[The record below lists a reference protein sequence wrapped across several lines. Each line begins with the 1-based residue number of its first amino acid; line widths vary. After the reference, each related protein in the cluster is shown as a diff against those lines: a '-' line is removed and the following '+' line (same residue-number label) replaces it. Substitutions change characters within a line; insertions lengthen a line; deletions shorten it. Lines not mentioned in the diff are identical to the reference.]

1 MLSSRLTEARPV
13 RTPAISCCRSESAF
27 SMRVLAWVSTSLMF
41 WKAWVDAGAE
51 GSFFIVGSMNY
62 SSDGL
67 AHRHTHYIAVD
78 VQIENHDGESV
89 VAAHG
94 HGRGIHDAERLGE
107 HLQVSHFRVTDRLRE
122 FQWVLVIDA

>member
-13 RTPAISCCRSESAF
+13 RTPAISCCRSPSAL
-27 SMRVLAWVSTSLMF
+27 SMRVLAWASTSLTL
-41 WKAWVDAGAE
+41 WKEWADAGAG

-78 VQIENHDGESV
+78 VQIENDDGEGV

-94 HGRGIHDAERLGE
+94 HRRGIHDAERLGE
-107 HLQVSHFRVTDRLRE
+107 HLQVSYFGVADRLRE
-122 FQWVLVIDA
+122 FQ